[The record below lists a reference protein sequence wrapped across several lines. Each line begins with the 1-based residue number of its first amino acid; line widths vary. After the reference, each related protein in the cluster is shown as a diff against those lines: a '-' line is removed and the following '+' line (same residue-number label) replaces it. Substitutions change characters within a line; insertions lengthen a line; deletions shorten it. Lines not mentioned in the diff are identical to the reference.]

1 MSKIESFK
9 SGLPW
14 MLAGA
19 ALALLAMVL
28 LRPTAGLEA
37 QAPAAAPVPNGTYQ
51 IAAWSNSDQQGNAY
65 CGFFIFDTRSG
76 QIIDC
81 EYNTVPII
89 VNKYS
94 K

>member
-1 MSKIESFK
+1 MNQNSSFK

-19 ALALLAMVL
+19 ALALLAVVL
-28 LRPTAGLEA
+28 LRPAPGLQA
-37 QAPAAAPVPNGTYQ
+37 QTPVTPAQNGTYQ
-51 IAAWSNSDQQGNAY
+51 LAAWSSTDQQGNAY